1 MLAAIRVWA
10 GILLSHGGI
19 GVGIWCLG
27 MGYGGDVKGWE
38 WGVQIQDY
46 GCRQNY
52 SYPSTNMPDNNSKG
66 NVENDGATKLFYV
79 QI

>member
-1 MLAAIRVWA
+1 MTQHSFLWQLNAK
-10 GILLSHGGI
+10 S
-19 GVGIWCLG
+19 
-27 MGYGGDVKGWE
+27 
-38 WGVQIQDY
+38 QIQDY